1 MNLSTFRVVH
11 DQSLQGHSRDMSI
24 AGSNR
29 APDLNFHHF
38 ERILKCIFGGKDTAF
53 EVFKTVIEIRLILF
67 NFCKSCKM
75 CYTTMN
81 KKTKISYIYTLR
93 SSTKAACTC

>member
-38 ERILKCIFGGKDTAF
+38 ERILKFIFKGNVTAF

-67 NFCKSCKM
+67 NIVNRARCA
-75 CYTTMN
+75 
-81 KKTKISYIYTLR
+81 IPP
-93 SSTKAACTC
+93 